1 MSKKIILLRH
11 AEEPEDGDSL
21 DLSEAGR
28 TRAEKLASYIPKT
41 FGKPRFLFAAAP
53 SDKSVRCYLTLR
65 PLADRLRLNIEGT
78 YEEREFRSAVGEA
91 ARRSRVR
98 RHAHR
103 RRLDAQAIAG
113 ARVIARRR
121 ARRFSR
127 AVGRRGIRS
136 ALRARLQEA
145 VAAESEKGEA
155 TVLSVAR
162 A

>member
-78 YEEREFRSAVGEA
+78 YEEREFAALSGKLLADPAFDDTLIAVAWTHKQLPALASSLGV
-91 ARRSRVR
+91 ARDDFPEQWDEEVFDLLFELTYRKRSRPKVR
-98 RHAHR
+98 RVK
-103 RRLDAQAIAG
+103 QP
-113 ARVIARRR
+113 
-121 ARRFSR
+121 F
-127 AVGRRGIRS
+127 
-136 ALRARLQEA
+136 
-145 VAAESEKGEA
+145 
-155 TVLSVAR
+155 
-162 A
+162 